1 MRKFMIYKRS
11 TDYDLRLSP
20 PPWRQNPWLKPP
32 TVDRG
37 AAGALQATVMAEL
50 PLAQPIAQQRA
61 TADKQQQKTALS
73 AWEDEGGST
82 ESSRKLSL

>member
-20 PPWRQNPWLKPP
+20 PPWRQNPWVKPP

-37 AAGALQATVMAEL
+37 AAGALQATATAEL
-50 PLAQPIAQQRA
+50 PLAQQWV
-61 TADKQQQKTALS
+61 TEDKQHQKTALS